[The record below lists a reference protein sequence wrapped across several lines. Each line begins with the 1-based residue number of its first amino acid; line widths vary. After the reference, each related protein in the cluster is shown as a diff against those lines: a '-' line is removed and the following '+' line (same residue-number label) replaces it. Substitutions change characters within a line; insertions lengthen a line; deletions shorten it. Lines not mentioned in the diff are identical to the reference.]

1 MSENTPFNQFVSV
14 AFVVSPPNF
23 LHTRSLLTGRAEW
36 EYLDA
41 MEGLLSNNQNTGVLS
56 TFLVTFSKHHMV
68 QTSTTQTAMNK
79 IHSSQLNLC
88 PLVHTMYVML
98 KSYTI
103 QYNLTNKDHSLSY
116 HVIHI
121 YTDMIPTVY
130 GSSL

>member
-23 LHTRSLLTGRAEW
+23 LYTPSLGGAEW

-79 IHSSQLNLC
+79 IHPSKLNLF

>member
-23 LHTRSLLTGRAEW
+23 LHTPSLGGAEW

-41 MEGLLSNNQNTGVLS
+41 MEGLLSNNKNTDVLS

-68 QTSTTQTAMNK
+68 QTSTTQTAMYK

-116 HVIHI
+116 HVIHL